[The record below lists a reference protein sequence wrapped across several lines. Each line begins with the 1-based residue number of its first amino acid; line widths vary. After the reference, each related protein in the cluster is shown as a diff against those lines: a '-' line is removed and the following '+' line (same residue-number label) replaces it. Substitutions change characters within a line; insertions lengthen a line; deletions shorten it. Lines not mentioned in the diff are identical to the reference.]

1 MKSLIALCICVLLG
15 VGNIVEA
22 QNKYALIIAV
32 GSYPEEGGW
41 KSLASA
47 NDVPLVKNA
56 LLHHAF
62 PEENI
67 AILLNEKA
75 TKSGIMEA
83 LEILYEKAGPRDIV
97 VIHYSGHGQQITD
110 DNGDEIDGYDEALVP
125 YDAQKGF
132 KIGVYE
138 GENHIRDDDFGLYL
152 EKLQL
157 KLGSDGNILV
167 IIDACHSGTATRSE
181 GTTTYRGTFE
191 TFDIPSLTP
200 TKKQPDTRG
209 GGGMFDQKRGASG
222 MASLVVMSGARHDQ
236 LNSETRD
243 DSGNPVG
250 SLSYAFGKHAL
261 SMAPNANY
269 KTLFDK
275 IKLELAVKAPNQ
287 SPQIEGDVDKALFA
301 GYAVPQKTYF
311 SVINVLDPEMVL
323 INTGKMAGMHEG
335 SKVAAY
341 PIGKSPEDG
350 EEPLVTGIIT
360 KAEELRAEVTLDW
373 DMDEKELWNA
383 WYFVTDQSFGKLS
396 VSVDI
401 QVENSTIKQGL
412 TKSFAQKGII
422 TTTGAAPEL
431 LINTSVGNSNIVQ
444 LVTSTDASVGG
455 SLHNA
460 AQQSDYDYISEVVM
474 MYAKAKYLRE
484 MEYYNAD
491 LDLQLEIIPVTYKVV
506 DGKYVIDEELDIE
519 KYTDEGGQISFP
531 VGTTFTFKVTN
542 NGRKKAYFNV
552 IHINPLDTISVFL
565 PFKKQSADELVLNPR
580 ASYTFPRPFIISS
593 PVGQDM
599 FKVIASN
606 TPIDLRPL
614 VTPSTRDL
622 PKNPFEELFANTVRT
637 RDTPNVGTVP
647 PSSFS
652 THSVVF
658 KVFEP

>member
-1 MKSLIALCICVLLG
+1 MKRLIKVCLCIFIGLG
-15 VGNIVEA
+15 YAADA

-32 GSYPEEGGW
+32 GSYPEAGGW

-56 LLHHAF
+56 LLHHGF
-62 PEENI
+62 GEEHI
-67 AILLNEKA
+67 TVLLNEEA
-75 TKSGIMEA
+75 TKSGIYKA
-83 LEILYEKAGPRDIV
+83 LNSLYDKAGPNDII

-125 YDAQKGF
+125 FDAQKGF
-132 KIGVYE
+132 KVGVYE
-138 GENHIRDDDFGLYL
+138 GENHIRDDDFGVYL
-152 EKLQL
+152 EKLQA
-157 KLGSDGNILV
+157 KLGEDGNVLV

-191 TFDIPSLTP
+191 AFDVPSP
-200 TKKQPDTRG
+200 TEIKKKPDTRG
-209 GGGMFDQKRGASG
+209 GGGMFDQQRGASG

-243 DSGNPVG
+243 ESGNPVG
-250 SLSYAFGKHAL
+250 SLSYAFSKHAL
-261 SMAPNANY
+261 SMPANANY

-301 GYAVPQKTYF
+301 GYSVPQKTYF
-311 SVINVLDPEMVL
+311 SVINVLDPGMVL

-335 SKVAAY
+335 SKVAVY

-373 DMDEKELWNA
+373 DMDEAELWNA
-383 WYFVTDQSFGKLS
+383 WYFITDQSFGKLS

-401 QVENSTIKQGL
+401 QVENATIKEGL

-422 TTTGAAPEL
+422 TTTSTAPEL

-444 LVTSTDASVGG
+444 VVTSTDAAVGG
-455 SLHNA
+455 SLYNA

-484 MEYYNAD
+484 MKHYNAD
-491 LDLQLEIIPVTYKVV
+491 LDIELEIIPVTYKKV
-506 DGKYVIDEELDIE
+506 GKEYLVDEELDIE
-519 KYTDEGGQISFP
+519 DYTDEGGEISFP

-542 NGRKKAYFNV
+542 YGRLSVYFNV
-552 IHINPLDTISVFL
+552 IHINPLDTVNVFL
-565 PFKKQSADELVLNPR
+565 PFKNQSADELMLIPR
-580 ASYTFPRPFIISS
+580 GSYTFPRPFIIGE
-593 PVGQDM
+593 PLGKDV
-599 FKVIASN
+599 FKVISSN

-614 VTPSTRDL
+614 VTPGTRNS
-622 PKNPFEELFANTVRT
+622 PNNPFEELFANTVRT

-652 THSVVF
+652 THSVILNVF
-658 KVFEP
+658 AP

>member
-1 MKSLIALCICVLLG
+1 MKGLIKACLCIFIGLG
-15 VGNIVEA
+15 YAADA

-32 GSYPEEGGW
+32 GSYPEAGGW

-56 LLHHAF
+56 LLHHGFA
-62 PEENI
+62 EEHI
-67 AILLNEKA
+67 AVLLNEEA
-75 TKSGIMEA
+75 TKSGINKA
-83 LEILYEKAGPRDIV
+83 LNSLYEKAGPKDIV

-132 KIGVYE
+132 MVGVYE
-138 GENHIRDDDFGLYL
+138 GENHIRDDDFGVYL
-152 EKLQL
+152 EKLQA
-157 KLGSDGNILV
+157 KLGEDGNVLV

-191 TFDIPSLTP
+191 TFYVPTP
-200 TKKQPDTRG
+200 TPAKKQPDTRG
-209 GGGMFDQKRGASG
+209 GGGMFDQKRGATG

-243 DSGNPVG
+243 ESGNPVG
-250 SLSYAFGKHAL
+250 SLSYAFSKHAL
-261 SMAPNANY
+261 NMPANANY

-301 GYAVPQKTYF
+301 GYSVPQKAYF
-311 SVINVLDPEMVL
+311 SVINVLYPDLVL

-335 SKVAAY
+335 SKVAVY
-341 PIGKSPEDG
+341 PIGKSPDDG

-373 DMDEKELWNA
+373 DMDEEELWNA

-401 QVENSTIKQGL
+401 QVENSTIKEGL
-412 TKSFAQKGII
+412 TKSFAEKGII
-422 TTTGAAPEL
+422 TTTDAAPEL

-444 LVTSTDASVGG
+444 LVTNTDASVGG
-455 SLHNA
+455 NLYNA

-484 MEYYNAD
+484 MKHYNAD
-491 LDLQLEIIPVTYKVV
+491 LDIQLEIIPVTYKQVE
-506 DGKYVIDEELDIE
+506 GKYLVDEELDIE
-519 KYTDEGGQISFP
+519 DYTDEGGEISFP
-531 VGTTFTFKVTN
+531 VGATFTFRITN
-542 NGRKKAYFNV
+542 YGRKKTFFNV
-552 IHINPLDTISVFL
+552 IHINPLDTINVFL
-565 PFKKQSADELVLNPR
+565 PYKKQSADELALNPR
-580 ASYTFPRPFIISS
+580 ESYTFPRPFIIGE
-593 PVGQDM
+593 PTGKDM
-599 FKVIASN
+599 FMVIASN

-614 VTPSTRDL
+614 VTPGTRNAAN
-622 PKNPFEELFANTVRT
+622 NPFEELFANTVRT

-658 KVFEP
+658 KVFAP